1 MCVCDVT
8 VSFARTEGV
17 RRRREAEKE
26 SRGKQAPFRDFQRAT
41 ALRVRRYIG
50 NTCVYMCVRVC
61 MHVCLRVIFGNE
73 RVQRLH
79 LTAAGR
85 ATMSANPKF
94 KISQG
99 VVNVLDAEVRQ
110 GEAVYMCV
118 CVCVCVCMCV
128 CACVCV

>member
-1 MCVCDVT
+1 M
-8 VSFARTEGV
+8 
-17 RRRREAEKE
+17 
-26 SRGKQAPFRDFQRAT
+26 
-41 ALRVRRYIG
+41 
-50 NTCVYMCVRVC
+50 YMCVRVC

-128 CACVCV
+128 CACVCVLASCVSVYVCVCVRVCVCLSLV